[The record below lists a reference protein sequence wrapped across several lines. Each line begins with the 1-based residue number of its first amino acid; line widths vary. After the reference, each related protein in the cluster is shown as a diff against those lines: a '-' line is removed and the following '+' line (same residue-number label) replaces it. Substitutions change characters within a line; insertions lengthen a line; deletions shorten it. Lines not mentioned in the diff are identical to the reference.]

1 MIYKYFFI
9 IIVGTIFGII
19 VIYYM
24 NNKIMIIC
32 TSYIGATIFVSEI
45 MNLFFKIKFVRI
57 GDITIFFGDS
67 LEEISLNLLGIE
79 IPTFI
84 GFLLIVGGFILSYYI
99 R

>member
-1 MIYKYFFI
+1 
-9 IIVGTIFGII
+9 
-19 VIYYM
+19 
-24 NNKIMIIC
+24 
-32 TSYIGATIFVSEI
+32 